1 MQREKLTPE
10 RIRKFQCP
18 PEAKQAFLFDTD
30 APRLAVRA
38 TIAGAKSFVF
48 EAKLNRTTIRTTIG
62 DVRAWILED
71 ARAEARRL
79 QTLVD
84 QGNDPRQIARE
95 KIASMEAEKASKE
108 EKRIAQERQKR
119 FTLKALCEA
128 YCDNLKAKGKTKS
141 SRDALSAFR
150 VHVFGSDHASTPA
163 KEIDSEDIAAIV
175 RKVRE
180 SGKERTAGILRNYLV
195 AAYNAA
201 RRARL
206 DTSMT
211 STLIEFKIDS
221 NPAEPVPAIQ
231 VGRGDRVLSI
241 DELRD
246 YMQALGDTP
255 TDKLIAIALYSGGQR
270 MAQLARAKV
279 SDYFP
284 DTGTLRLLDPKGK
297 RQTPREHLIQL
308 GPKANKIVKK
318 LAEARTSQEANIFQA
333 NERAAGDRVAEICA
347 AMSAPTFDLR
357 DIRRTCET
365 MLAGMGISKE
375 TRAQLLSH
383 GLGGVQDAHYDR
395 HSYAKEKRNALVAWE
410 KRLDQITTGRQVDNV
425 FGLRKV
431 K

>member
-10 RIRKFQCP
+10 RIRRFQCP
-18 PEAKQAFLFDTD
+18 PEAKQAFLFDTE

-71 ARAEARRL
+71 ARSEARRL

-84 QGNDPRQIARE
+84 QGKDPRQIERE
-95 KIASMEAEKASKE
+95 KIASLEAEKAIKE
-108 EKRIAQERQKR
+108 EKRIEQERRKR

-141 SRDALSAFR
+141 ARDALSAFR
-150 VHVFGSDHASTPA
+150 VHVFGSGHANAPA

-221 NPAEPVPAIQ
+221 NPAETVPAIQ
-231 VGRGDRVLSI
+231 VGRGDRTLSV

-246 YMQALGDTP
+246 YMKALGETP
-255 TDKLIAIALYSGGQR
+255 TDKLISVALYSGGQR
-270 MAQLARAKV
+270 MLQLARAKV

-297 RQTPREHLIQL
+297 RQTPREHLVQL
-308 GPKANKIVKK
+308 GPKANKIVQK
-318 LAEARTSQEANIFQA
+318 LVEGRDSLDECIFQA
-333 NERAAGDRVAEICA
+333 SERSAGNRVAEICA
-347 AMSAPTFDLR
+347 GMSALPFDLR

-395 HSYAKEKRNALVAWE
+395 HSYAKEKRNALIAWE
-410 KRLDQITTGRQVDNV
+410 KRLDQIVSGGKADNV
-425 FGLRKV
+425 VRLRKV
-431 K
+431 T